1 MNTTRHTEILFQ
13 AHYHQKVW
21 KRMKTNDLFSQGE
34 ILDYFNEISFAIPLN
49 ISVIEKIL
57 GKKFIVRIMYKE

>member
-1 MNTTRHTEILFQ
+1 
-13 AHYHQKVW
+13 
-21 KRMKTNDLFSQGE
+21 MKTNDLFSQGE

-49 ISVIEKIL
+49 ISAIEKIL